1 MYQICV
7 SKVIS
12 ILLIKQ
18 KTGSFIYIAKH
29 KRGDLAREHRHA
41 K

>member
-12 ILLIKQ
+12 ILKQ
-18 KTGSFIYIAKH
+18 KTGSFIYMAEH